1 MRLKNFLLLLLLAM
15 LWGPSFFFIKVAVA
29 EIPPITLVF
38 GRIALAAALLY
49 LLLRLQ
55 KRHLPPPGRIWIY
68 LAIVAFFQISFPFVL
83 LSWAE
88 QFIDSALA
96 SILNGLTPIF
106 TVLLAHLLTSDDKIT
121 STKATGILLGLLGTV
136 FLVAPAL
143 LAGVQAT
150 TLGLLAMIVVT
161 ASYGLALVLTRKY
174 LTGMPSMV
182 APTGQM
188 LLATLFLIPLVF
200 LVDRPFSQPMP
211 SFKAA
216 GSVVALAVF
225 GTTLAFIVYY
235 RLMETADASY
245 TSMVTYLLPI
255 FGILLGVLVLGE
267 RLGWNDYAGFA
278 LILIGVMIVNGL
290 FKIRG
295 RLRWPG
301 QLGAHFRGRL
311 IR

>member
-1 MRLKNFLLLLLLAM
+1 
-15 LWGPSFFFIKVAVA
+15 
-29 EIPPITLVF
+29 
-38 GRIALAAALLY
+38 
-49 LLLRLQ
+49 
-55 KRHLPPPGRIWIY
+55 
-68 LAIVAFFQISFPFVL
+68 VAFFQISFPFVV

-88 QFIDSALA
+88 LYIDSALA
-96 SILNGLTPIF
+96 SILNALTPIF
-106 TVLLAHLLTSDDKIT
+106 TVILAHLMTSDDKIT

-143 LAGVQAT
+143 LAGAQAT

-200 LVDRPFSQPMP
+200 LVDQPFSQPMP

-235 RLMETADASY
+235 RLIETADASY
-245 TSMVTYLLPI
+245 TSLVAYLIPI
-255 FGILLGVLVLGE
+255 FGIILGVLVLDE
-267 RLGWNDYAGFA
+267 RLGWNDYAGFV
-278 LILIGVMIVNGL
+278 LILSGVMIVNGL

-295 RLRWPG
+295 QLGWPG
-301 QLGAHFRGRL
+301 QLRAHFRARL

>member
-1 MRLKNFLLLLLLAM
+1 LLLAM

-55 KRHLPPPGRIWIY
+55 KRHLPPPGRIWVY

-121 STKATGILLGLLGTV
+121 STKATGILLGLLGTI

-161 ASYGLALVLTRKY
+161 ASYGFALVLTRKY

-188 LLATLFLIPLVF
+188 LLATLFLIPLVI

-245 TSMVTYLLPI
+245 TSLVTYLIPI

-267 RLGWNDYAGFA
+267 RLDWNDYAGFA

-295 RLRWPG
+295 RLHWPR
-301 QLGAHFRGRL
+301 QLGAQFRSRL

>member
-1 MRLKNFLLLLLLAM
+1 
-15 LWGPSFFFIKVAVA
+15 
-29 EIPPITLVF
+29 
-38 GRIALAAALLY
+38 
-49 LLLRLQ
+49 
-55 KRHLPPPGRIWIY
+55 
-68 LAIVAFFQISFPFVL
+68 
-83 LSWAE
+83 
-88 QFIDSALA
+88 
-96 SILNGLTPIF
+96 
-106 TVLLAHLLTSDDKIT
+106 
-121 STKATGILLGLLGTV
+121 
-136 FLVAPAL
+136 
-143 LAGVQAT
+143 
-150 TLGLLAMIVVT
+150 MIVVT

-278 LILIGVMIVNGL
+278 LILTGVMIVNGS
-290 FKIRG
+290 FKIWG
-295 RLRWPG
+295 RLRWPQ
-301 QLGAHFRGRL
+301 QLGAQFRARL